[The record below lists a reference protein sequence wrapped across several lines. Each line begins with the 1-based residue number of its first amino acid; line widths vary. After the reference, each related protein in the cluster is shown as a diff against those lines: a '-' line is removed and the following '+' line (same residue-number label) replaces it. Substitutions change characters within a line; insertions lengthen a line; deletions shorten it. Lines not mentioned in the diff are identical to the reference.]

1 MTRDRVGGRPSRRWN
16 KPSVIAAVWV
26 VIAVAFS
33 MWIAENEESKD
44 TPHNHGRVM
53 FTITIAFLV
62 APLIAGLIH
71 RSRRVGGLVA
81 LYGILGWIVSALY
94 FASVY
99 SSIGGGP

>member
-1 MTRDRVGGRPSRRWN
+1 MTGDRVGGRPSRWWK

-26 VIAVAFS
+26 VIVVAFS
-33 MWIAENEESKD
+33 MWLADNEESKD
-44 TPHNHGRVM
+44 TPHNHRRVVL
-53 FTITIAFLV
+53 TITIAFLV
-62 APLIAGLIH
+62 APLVAGLLH